1 MATDPERAK
10 IAAQQAKIYKEI
22 QSLIKNVYNQAIS
35 LPQIKKIMTS
45 GEMFRLRENPAV
57 ERAINHML
65 TTVRKQVGSL
75 ILGGV
80 EEAWKEGENQ
90 VWRDASVYLVRS
102 EAEQNIFNQVRAE
115 ATASV
120 RQDAARAFF
129 NERRDGLKVSDR
141 IWKATEG
148 IKTEMEAMI
157 QQAMIE
163 GKDADQL
170 ARELQKFLKDP
181 ERIFRRVRN
190 PETKKLEL
198 SEAAKKFKP
207 GTGRYRSS
215 YKNALRL
222 ASTEISRAYRQ
233 ATWESYQNNPL
244 IIGYEIQLSNNHTC
258 SDGKGGIIPGWTD
271 ICDVLQGRYPKVFR
285 WLGWHPHCYSDD
297 TEVMTERGWKLFRDL
312 LPEDR
317 IMSLNPETRMPEY
330 VRFVNSFNYAFDG
343 DMIRYSNRSLDMLV
357 TPDHRMVYLDKNNG
371 KIRTD
376 KLAVD
381 YSKFNGGLYRSSEYQ
396 ADDTPAIT
404 IGNTTLPFDLYAQ
417 FMAYYLSDGSLFW
430 TRQNQLKITQI
441 KDKSPEVY
449 DEIASLLDKLPFKH
463 TPMKEGFYIS
473 SPELYEYLKQFGKC
487 TDKHVPEEIKQ
498 ASRRQIE
505 IFLSAYVSCD
515 GYTRKNKPFVGNRG
529 TLCSSNRSE
538 RNYSTSSNQMSSDLG
553 ELILKMGRRPSFS
566 LVKVKGVA
574 QQHRNGVYVCNA
586 DVWSIRECYSET
598 ATVFNKSYVPYSG
611 RVYDIELERNHIMYV
626 RRNGRCVWGSNCRC
640 RMIAIM
646 ISREEWAERVK
657 ARAEDKLDEWQP
669 KNPVTEMP
677 EAFNKWI
684 KDNTKRIDA
693 GRHTPYWI
701 QDNFKGGRISS
712 GLKEGIVSGSGAG
725 AVDPEV
731 ELYRKIESME
741 DKIRKNRSFETG
753 IIFEDDGTIV
763 LERKGQKRRVSFT
776 EEELELS
783 KDKIFTHNHPSGW
796 YAKEGSFG
804 RIGSSFSA
812 PDVLLAIKYDI
823 KEMRAVTPLI
833 RFSMK
838 RPADGWPSLSDA
850 KMEYNRLNMEISQE
864 NYSRIESGTLTR
876 GQASS
881 THYHEIWK
889 RFAKRF
895 GIEYTKKQAGLPG

>member
-1 MATDPERAK
+1 MATDPNKAK

-22 QSLIKNVYNQAIS
+22 QLLIKNVYNQTIS
-35 LPQIKKIMTS
+35 LPQVKKIMTS

-90 VWRDASVYLVRS
+90 VWRDASVYLVRT
-102 EAEQNIFNQVRAE
+102 EAEQKIFNQVRTE

-120 RQDAARAFF
+120 RQDAAKAFF
-129 NERRDGLKVSDR
+129 NEKRDGLKVSDR
-141 IWKATEG
+141 IWNATEG
-148 IKTEMEAMI
+148 VKTEMEAMI

-170 ARELQKFLKDP
+170 ARELEKFLKDP
-181 ERIFRRVRN
+181 ERLFRRVRN
-190 PETKKLEL
+190 PETGKLEL
-198 SEAAKKFKP
+198 GEAAKKYKP

-271 ICDVLQGRYPKVFR
+271 ICDVLKGRYPKAFR

-297 TEVMTERGWKLFRDL
+297 TEVMTERGWKLFKDL
-312 LPEDR
+312 LPEDL

-343 DMIRYSNRSLDMLV
+343 EMVRYSNRSLDMLV

-396 ADDTPAIT
+396 ADDTPSIT
-404 IGNTTLPFDLYAQ
+404 IGNTVLPFDLYAQ

-441 KDKSPEVY
+441 KEKSPAVY
-449 DEIASLLDKLPFKH
+449 EKMAALLDKLPFKH
-463 TPMKEGFYIS
+463 TPTKEGFYIS
-473 SPELYEYLKQFGKC
+473 SSELYEYLKQFGKC
-487 TDKHVPEEIKQ
+487 TDKHVPAEIKQ

-505 IFLSAYVSCD
+505 IFLTAYVSCD
-515 GYTRKNKPFVGNRG
+515 GHIRKNKPFIGNRG
-529 TLCSSNRSE
+529 SLCASE
-538 RNYSTSSNQMSSDLG
+538 RVERAYSTSSNQMASDLG

-566 LVKVKGVA
+566 LAKVKGVA
-574 QQHRNGVYVCNA
+574 QQHRNGVYVGNA

-598 ATVFNKSYVPYSG
+598 ATVFDKTMIPYSG

-657 ARAEDKLDEWQP
+657 ARAEGNLEEWKP
-669 KNPVTEMP
+669 KNPATEMP
-677 EAFNKWI
+677 EAFNKWV
-684 KDNTKRIDA
+684 KDNTGRIDA

-701 QDNFKGGRISS
+701 QDNFKRGKLKGG
-712 GLKEGIVSGSGAG
+712 L
-725 AVDPEV
+725 
-731 ELYRKIESME
+731 
-741 DKIRKNRSFETG
+741 
-753 IIFEDDGTIV
+753 
-763 LERKGQKRRVSFT
+763 
-776 EEELELS
+776 
-783 KDKIFTHNHPSGW
+783 
-796 YAKEGSFG
+796 
-804 RIGSSFSA
+804 
-812 PDVLLAIKYDI
+812 
-823 KEMRAVTPLI
+823 
-833 RFSMK
+833 RF
-838 RPADGWPSLSDA
+838 
-850 KMEYNRLNMEISQE
+850 
-864 NYSRIESGTLTR
+864 
-876 GQASS
+876 
-881 THYHEIWK
+881 
-889 RFAKRF
+889 
-895 GIEYTKKQAGLPG
+895 

>member
-1 MATDPERAK
+1 MATDPNKAK

-22 QSLIKNVYNQAIS
+22 QSLIKNVYNQTIS

-90 VWRDASVYLVRS
+90 VWRDASVYLVKT
-102 EAEQNIFNQVRAE
+102 EAEQRIFNQVRAE
-115 ATASV
+115 ATATV
-120 RQDAARAFF
+120 RQDAAKAFF
-129 NERRDGLKVSDR
+129 NEKRDGLKVSDR

-170 ARELQKFLKDP
+170 ARELEKFLKDP
-181 ERIFRRVRN
+181 ERLFRRVRN
-190 PETKKLEL
+190 PETGKLEL
-198 SEAAKKFKP
+198 SEAAKKYKP

-222 ASTEISRAYRQ
+222 ASTEINRAYRQ

-244 IIGYEIQLSNNHTC
+244 IVGYEIQLSNNHTC

-271 ICDVLQGRYPKVFR
+271 ICDVLQGRYPKAFR
-285 WLGWHPHCYSDD
+285 WLGWHPH
-297 TEVMTERGWKLFRDL
+297 
-312 LPEDR
+312 
-317 IMSLNPETRMPEY
+317 
-330 VRFVNSFNYAFDG
+330 
-343 DMIRYSNRSLDMLV
+343 
-357 TPDHRMVYLDKNNG
+357 
-371 KIRTD
+371 
-376 KLAVD
+376 
-381 YSKFNGGLYRSSEYQ
+381 
-396 ADDTPAIT
+396 
-404 IGNTTLPFDLYAQ
+404 
-417 FMAYYLSDGSLFW
+417 
-430 TRQNQLKITQI
+430 
-441 KDKSPEVY
+441 
-449 DEIASLLDKLPFKH
+449 
-463 TPMKEGFYIS
+463 
-473 SPELYEYLKQFGKC
+473 
-487 TDKHVPEEIKQ
+487 
-498 ASRRQIE
+498 
-505 IFLSAYVSCD
+505 
-515 GYTRKNKPFVGNRG
+515 
-529 TLCSSNRSE
+529 
-538 RNYSTSSNQMSSDLG
+538 
-553 ELILKMGRRPSFS
+553 
-566 LVKVKGVA
+566 
-574 QQHRNGVYVCNA
+574 
-586 DVWSIRECYSET
+586 
-598 ATVFNKSYVPYSG
+598 
-611 RVYDIELERNHIMYV
+611 
-626 RRNGRCVWGSNCRC
+626 CRC

-646 ISREEWAERVK
+646 ISKEEWAERVK

-669 KNPVTEMP
+669 KNPVTAMP

-812 PDVLLAIKYDI
+812 PDVLLAIKYDM